1 MDRVLRQYQAVCIFL
16 LAACLILAS
25 APAAF
30 ADAEDIRT
38 GRKLTVLEPEEGGQ
52 LDPAFDLIMEKL
64 DSDINY
70 FLSAPFRMTPKA
82 TAYFGVTILTTIY
95 LLDFDDEY
103 LDDISSKQG
112 SSSDRI
118 YERLNV
124 AGSNIPEIAAGMYLL
139 GSFVK
144 SRALKSKSLQGLEAS
159 ALTALFAGVS
169 GYFIGHAAPDQSAS
183 SGNFRSLTQFRS
195 MPDLSTALSFSFA
208 GVLAY
213 DQRLMPQIV
222 IYGLTTGI
230 GFARLY
236 DRQAWPSDVFLG
248 AVMGIT
254 VGRTVAHRSRGS
266 SPDRLSI
273 YPTSLSSS
281 SSALGVGLSYKF

>member
-1 MDRVLRQYQAVCIFL
+1 MDRVIYRCWPVSFIVLTALFVFV
-16 LAACLILAS
+16 S
-25 APAAF
+25 APPAVAG
-30 ADAEDIRT
+30 AEEIRT
-38 GRKLTVLEPEEGGQ
+38 GRKLTVIEPEEGSQ
-52 LDPAFDLIMEKL
+52 LDPAFDMIMEKI
-64 DSDINY
+64 DSDIDY
-70 FLSAPFRMTPKA
+70 FLSAPFRMTPKG
-82 TAYFGVTILTTIY
+82 TAHLGVTILATIY
-95 LLDFDDEY
+95 LLDFDEEY

-112 SSSDRI
+112 KSSNRV

-124 AGSNIPEIAAGMYLL
+124 VGSNIPEIAAGMYLL

-169 GYFIGHAAPDQSAS
+169 GYFIGHAAPDQSAN
-183 SGNFRSLTQFRS
+183 SGKFRSLTQFRS

-213 DQRLMPQIV
+213 EQRLVPQIA
-222 IYGLTTGI
+222 IYGISTGI

-248 AVMGIT
+248 AVMGVT
-254 VGRTVAHRSRGS
+254 VGRTVAHRSREAL
-266 SPDRLSI
+266 PKRF
-273 YPTSLSSS
+273 SLFPAVVS
-281 SSALGVGLSYKF
+281 SSAPIPGVGLSYRF